1 MQIGRAVTIHIA
13 MASSSFQWTSPLKNG
28 QANVQTM
35 TRHARTGK
43 MARNGN
49 SVHFA
54 ACALSK
60 ISANPKSEELESV
73 DGPDVPSHGCLV
85 RLQSQTCFSHL
96 FDLSRVCE
104 CCVPSIIFLATA
116 LRAFNRRSSTNQYRR
131 RSCSRS
137 FASVR
142 ILSIA
147 TVERPSGLPTRTLNA
162 TCPSSIASLLL
173 TGRIVSSTIMA
184 VLSDRYAE

>member
-1 MQIGRAVTIHIA
+1 
-13 MASSSFQWTSPLKNG
+13 MASSSFQWTLPLKKDKIDM
-28 QANVQTM
+28 QTM
-35 TRHARTGK
+35 TRHARTGN

-73 DGPDVPSHGCLV
+73 DGPDGPSHGCLV

-104 CCVPSIIFLATA
+104 CCVPSIIFHLATA
-116 LRAFNRRSSTNQYRR
+116 LRAFNRRRSSTNKH
-131 RSCSRS
+131 RSCCSRS
-137 FASVR
+137 FASG
-142 ILSIA
+142 SSSQSP
-147 TVERPSGLPTRTLNA
+147 PSSVPPVSQPEQLNA
-162 TCPSSIASLLL
+162 ICPSSIASLPLMA
-173 TGRIVSSTIMA
+173 RIATTMAALSSPFA
-184 VLSDRYAE
+184 A